1 MKNYGIVPYFK
12 GLLINSFK
20 KSECFVT
27 SLDVSLNDD
36 LQSYEMGLLLRYV
49 RSDYFTVKSCYYDS
63 QFCAHA
69 THQDLAKQFNDGMKQ
84 LQLYV
89 NKSLQISLDG
99 LSVNRKFL
107 DEVLKERKA
116 DEQYELINIGS
127 CGSHTIHGAFKTSA
141 EWNIKQTLRKI
152 FKFQNFPAR

>member
-1 MKNYGIVPYFK
+1 
-12 GLLINSFK
+12 
-20 KSECFVT
+20 
-27 SLDVSLNDD
+27 
-36 LQSYEMGLLLRYV
+36 
-49 RSDYFTVKSCYYDS
+49 
-63 QFCAHA
+63 
-69 THQDLAKQFNDGMKQ
+69 MKQ

-99 LSVNRKFL
+99 LSVNHKFL

-116 DEQYELINIGS
+116 DEQYERINIGS

-141 EWNIKQTLRKI
+141 EWNIKQTLRKV